1 MKKDLTNKVKNKLAL
16 SAASAVRPKPAPIQ
30 LRDLKGMARP
40 VSSKNINLTIRLSG
54 DWLDL
59 WRSLQGELFEFSDSE
74 IVRQA
79 LAMRAALVAVDS
91 QGNPPTA
98 YISYVGENG
107 EKVTEDLEEHVGLKP
122 AVK

>member
-1 MKKDLTNKVKNKLAL
+1 VKKDLTNKVKSKLID
-16 SAASAVRPKPAPIQ
+16 SATSSARVKAAPIQ

-59 WRSLQGELFEFSDSE
+59 WRSLQGELSDFSDSE

-79 LAMRAALVAVDS
+79 LAMRAALVAVDA

-98 YISYVGENG
+98 YISYVGDNG